1 MIRIEGLEK
10 RFAVP
15 VLKGITLSVPK
26 GQVLGYLGANGAGKT
41 TTIKILTGQLKP
53 SHGVATVGDFDV
65 FREPG
70 KVKAIIGYVPETIAV
85 YDQLT
90 PMEFLRF
97 VGTLYGLGDAE
108 IIRTAERFLEFF
120 DLAKERDQR
129 MSSFSKGMRK
139 KVVLASAL
147 LHRPRVLFLDE
158 PLDGLDAN
166 AVVQFKEL
174 VRRLAEDGVTVFYS
188 SHVLDVV
195 EKVCDRIVILKD
207 GRIAADGTMDELRAG
222 RAGMSLEEVFSS
234 LTASEDLR
242 ARARAFFDGLHG
254 S

>member
-1 MIRIEGLEK
+1 MIRIEGLQK
-10 RFAVP
+10 SFDKP
-15 VLKGITLSVPK
+15 VLNGITLHVPK

-53 SHGVATVGDFDV
+53 SRGIVTVGDFDV
-65 FREPG
+65 AREPA
-70 KVKAIIGYVPETIAV
+70 KVKAMIGYVPETIAV
-85 YDQLT
+85 YEQLT
-90 PMEFLRF
+90 PTEFLRF
-97 VGTLYGLGDAE
+97 VGALHGLEDADVA
-108 IIRTAERFLEFF
+108 RAAGKFLDFF
-120 DLAKERDQR
+120 ELSRERDQR

-139 KVVLASAL
+139 KVLLASAL
-147 LHRPRVLFLDE
+147 LHRPKVLFLDE

-174 VRRLAEDGVTVFYS
+174 VRSLAGDGATVFYS

-195 EKVCDRIVILKD
+195 EKVCDRIVILKE

-234 LTASEDLR
+234 LTATEDLR
-242 ARARAFFDGLHG
+242 ARARDFYDGLKNA
-254 S
+254 

>member
-1 MIRIEGLEK
+1 MIRIEGLFK
-10 RFAVP
+10 SFDRP
-15 VLKGITLSVPK
+15 VLNGITLSVPK

-53 SHGVATVGDFDV
+53 SRGIVSVGDFDV
-65 FREPG
+65 ARDPAR
-70 KVKAIIGYVPETIAV
+70 VKALIGYVPETIAV
-85 YDQLT
+85 YEQLT

-97 VGTLYGLGDAE
+97 VGALHGLGDAE
-108 IIRTAERFLEFF
+108 VARTAGKFLDFF
-120 DLAKERDQR
+120 ELSRERDQR

-147 LHRPRVLFLDE
+147 LHRPKVLFLDE

-174 VRRLAEDGVTVFYS
+174 VRILAGDGVTVFYS

-207 GRIAADGTMDELRAG
+207 GRIAADGTMEELRAG

-234 LTASEDLR
+234 LTATEDLR
-242 ARARAFFDGLHG
+242 ARARGFYDGLKNA
-254 S
+254 

>member
-10 RFAVP
+10 SFDRP
-15 VLKGITLSVPK
+15 VLRGITLDVPP

-41 TTIKILTGQLKP
+41 TTIRILTGQLKP
-53 SHGVATVGDFDV
+53 ASGIVEVGGIDV
-65 FREPG
+65 LRDPARA
-70 KVKAIIGYVPETIAV
+70 KALIGYVPEAVAV
-85 YDQLT
+85 YEQLT

-97 VGTLYGLGDAE
+97 VGALHGIEDGAA
-108 IIRTAERFLEFF
+108 RRMGERFLEFF
-120 DLAKERDQR
+120 DLARERDQR
-129 MSSFSKGMRK
+129 MATFSKGMRK

-174 VRRLAEDGVTVFYS
+174 VRSLAGDGVTVFYS

-195 EKVCDRIVILKD
+195 ERVCDRIVILKE
-207 GRIAADGTMDELRAG
+207 GRIAADGTMEELRAG
-222 RAGMSLEEVFSS
+222 RAGLSLEEVFSS
-234 LTASEDLR
+234 LTADGDPR
-242 ARARAFFDGLHG
+242 ARARAFFEGLRDA
-254 S
+254 

>member
-10 RFAVP
+10 SFTRP
-15 VLKGITLSVPK
+15 VLNGITLLVPK

-53 SHGVATVGDFDV
+53 SAGTVSVGDLDV
-65 FREPG
+65 AREPA
-70 KVKAIIGYVPETIAV
+70 KVKAIIGYVPETLAV
-85 YDQLT
+85 YEQLT
-90 PMEFLRF
+90 PLEFLRF
-97 VGTLYGLGDAE
+97 VGALHGLDDAG
-108 IIRTAERFLEFF
+108 ILRDAGKFLEFL
-120 DLAKERDQR
+120 DLSAVRNQR

-166 AVVQFKEL
+166 AVVQLKEL
-174 VRRLAEDGVTVFYS
+174 IRRLAEDGVTVFYS

-207 GRIAADGTMDELRAG
+207 GRIAADGTMEELRAG

-234 LTASEDLR
+234 LTTTEDLKAK
-242 ARARAFFDGLHG
+242 ARGFYDGLKG
-254 S
+254 A

>member
-10 RFAVP
+10 SFNRP
-15 VLKGITLSVPK
+15 VLNGITLAVPT

-53 SHGVATVGDFDV
+53 TAGTVTVGGHDV
-65 FREPG
+65 SREPAR
-70 KVKAIIGYVPETIAV
+70 VKALIGYVPETLAV
-85 YDQLT
+85 YEQLT

-97 VGTLYGLGDAE
+97 VGALHDLGDAE
-108 IIRTAERFLEFF
+108 VTRTATKFLEFL
-120 DLAKERDQR
+120 DLARERDQR

-147 LHRPRVLFLDE
+147 LHRPKVLFLDE

-166 AVVQFKEL
+166 AVVQLKEL
-174 VRRLAEDGVTVFYS
+174 IRRLAEDGVTVFYS

-207 GRIAADGTMDELRAG
+207 GRIAADGTMEALRAG

-234 LTASEDLR
+234 LTTTEDLK
-242 ARARAFFDGLHG
+242 ARARGFYDGLR
-254 S
+254 SA